1 MAFLEVIGE
10 LFGFSDNKTW
20 SLVGDDTG
28 YEDLQFKGQFPAE
41 NYAERGGNAN
51 LGEAT
56 TLNKSEPNYQWL
68 YGDGEIVSFRA
79 RLFALNSFK
88 NIKQQIETLKS
99 FKKRK
104 SDLKRPPKF
113 LFTYGTEIQF
123 TCFIRQIDY
132 EYDELRN
139 DGSIRGAIITISLQ
153 KLDDTLIGTEA
164 ASTSLASQ
172 VKFAAG
178 VIGSAAGILSQVKS
192 KINIPFFSVHTLD
205 KTIIAKDGDT
215 FESIAQRQYGNAL
228 LGDLLRNTQPDKV
241 NLKTGDSVILLD
253 PIEINEIS
261 VTPRSIP
268 LKATPENSA
277 LRNEFL
283 DLRHSNTTIF
293 I

>member
-20 SLVGDDTG
+20 SIVGDDVG
-28 YEDLQFKGQFPAE
+28 YEDLQFSGQFPAE
-41 NYAERGGNAN
+41 NYSERGGNAN
-51 LGEAT
+51 LGEST

-68 YGDGEIVSFRA
+68 FGDGEIVTFRA

-113 LFTYGTEIQF
+113 LFSYGTEIQF

-139 DGSIRGAIITISLQ
+139 DGSIRGAIVTISLQ
-153 KLDDTLIGTEA
+153 KLDDTLIGTES

-172 VKFAAG
+172 IKFAAG
-178 VIGSAAGILSQVKS
+178 VVGASAGITNQIKS
-192 KINIPFFSVHTLD
+192 KIKIPFFSVHTLD
-205 KTIIAKDGDT
+205 KTIKAKEGDT
-215 FESIAQRQYGNAL
+215 FESIAQKQYGSAI

-241 NLKTGDSVILLD
+241 NLKAGDDVILLD
-253 PIEINEIS
+253 PIEINEIA
-261 VTPRSIP
+261 VTQRSTP

-277 LRNEFL
+277 LREEFL
-283 DLRHSNTTIF
+283 GFKNTTTTIF
-293 I
+293 V

>member
-1 MAFLEVIGE
+1 MAFLEVVGE
-10 LFGFSDNKTW
+10 LFGYSDNKTW
-20 SLVGDDTG
+20 SIVGDDVG
-28 YEDLQFKGQFPAE
+28 YEDLQFSGQFPAQ
-41 NYAERGGNAN
+41 NYNERGGNAN
-51 LGEAT
+51 LGEST

-68 YGDGEIVSFRA
+68 YGDGEIVTFRA

-113 LFTYGTEIQF
+113 LFSYGTEIQF

-153 KLDDTLIGTEA
+153 KLDDTLIGTES

-178 VIGSAAGILSQVKS
+178 VVGASAGITNQIKS
-192 KINIPFFSVHTLD
+192 KIKIPFFSVHTLD
-205 KTIIAKDGDT
+205 KTIKAKEGDT
-215 FESIAQRQYGNAL
+215 FESIAQKQYGSAI

-241 NLKTGDSVILLD
+241 NLKAGDDVILLD
-253 PIEINEIS
+253 PIEINEIA
-261 VTPRSIP
+261 VTQRSTP

-277 LRNEFL
+277 LREEFL
-283 DLRHSNTTIF
+283 GFKNTTTTIF
-293 I
+293 V

>member
-1 MAFLEVIGE
+1 MAFLEVVGE
-10 LFGFSDNKTW
+10 LFGYSDNKTW
-20 SLVGDDTG
+20 SIVGDDVG
-28 YEDLQFKGQFPAE
+28 YEDLQFSGQFPAQ
-41 NYAERGGNAN
+41 NYSERGGNAN
-51 LGEAT
+51 LGEST

-113 LFTYGTEIQF
+113 LFSYGTEIQF

-139 DGSIRGAIITISLQ
+139 DGSIRGAIVNITLQ
-153 KLDDTLIGTEA
+153 KLDDTLIGTES

-172 VKFAAG
+172 VKFVAG
-178 VIGSAAGILSQVKS
+178 VVGASAGITGQIKN
-192 KINIPFFSVHTLD
+192 KIKIPFFSVHTLD
-205 KTIIAKDGDT
+205 KTIKAKDGDT
-215 FESIAQRQYGNAL
+215 FESIAQKQYGNAI

-241 NLKTGDSVILLD
+241 NLKAGDDIILLD
-253 PIEINEIS
+253 PIEINEIAVTQRS
-261 VTPRSIP
+261 VP
-268 LKATPENSA
+268 LKATPENSS
-277 LRNEFL
+277 LRDEFL
-283 DLRHSNTTIF
+283 GFKNTTTTIF
-293 I
+293 V